1 MKKLIAFLLCLIV
14 VVPVFAK
21 NDKDR
26 NEFSVVYGQ
35 FTVPQFAYV
44 MGEVFGVMFSLGHAS
59 FENPHMYGAA
69 GIEYVH
75 YTNDWFG
82 FGGTVLCDYMTAKT
96 VSVDKDGNKTPN
108 GDFKFQA
115 GRGRGAVLR
124 ERQRCE
130 GQYFVRL
137 PGHAHRRGLR
147 RRAVPRLRG
156 GRRRLAGHRE
166 RRRPLDVLA
175 LSVPSCKVERPAP
188 LLVEGPAFFFVAH
201 SASICYLY
209 QMEPQLHGLCVNS

>member
-26 NEFSVVYGQ
+26 NEFSVTYGQ

-44 MGEVFGVMFSLGHAS
+44 LGEVFGVMFTLGHAS
-59 FENPHMYGAA
+59 FEDPHMYGAA

-108 GDFKFQA
+108 GDFARGCSSRTAAMRRTIFRSPSRPRPSAWTSAASSSAASWRPASA
-115 GRGRGAVLR
+115 GR
-124 ERQRCE
+124 
-130 GQYFVRL
+130 
-137 PGHAHRRGLR
+137 
-147 RRAVPRLRG
+147 
-156 GRRRLAGHRE
+156 
-166 RRRPLDVLA
+166 
-175 LSVPSCKVERPAP
+175 
-188 LLVEGPAFFFVAH
+188 
-201 SASICYLY
+201 AS
-209 QMEPQLHGLCVNS
+209 